1 MGDQTFVDVNK
12 DGIINGLDNMMIG
25 SPYPTSI
32 IGLTSSLRYKSFNF
46 TMTWSSVQGNSIDN
60 QLYFTAATPNPGYNR
75 IADIYKYYPKPKAS
89 DIQRRSDLFIEDGS
103 YVRLRNIRLDYRLP
117 SSKYYRSAN
126 IYLSGQNL
134 LTFTNYKGYDPEVN
148 AFSGNSLQQGVDNG
162 AYPGSKTIT
171 LGLSVSF

>member
-1 MGDQTFVDVNK
+1 
-12 DGIINGLDNMMIG
+12 
-25 SPYPTSI
+25 
-32 IGLTSSLRYKSFNF
+32 
-46 TMTWSSVQGNSIDN
+46 
-60 QLYFTAATPNPGYNR
+60 
-75 IADIYKYYPKPKAS
+75 
-89 DIQRRSDLFIEDGS
+89 LFIEDGS